1 MENKTCS
8 KPPTRFKVSLTTAG
22 NFKTS
27 RAAELQ
33 NVCQHVPALSLP
45 CLCPG
50 GVDGNPPRFPAK
62 GSWLPVLDVK
72 DCQIEIPAM
81 GRLHW
86 VLFYPVVVAP
96 RAGLTAEA
104 THEDVLRRASRSGK
118 DKAFHAPNQKSSEFF
133 CWASH
138 VTQLPGMGYKH
149 VDNLLFT

>member
-1 MENKTCS
+1 MENKACS
-8 KPPTRFKVSLTTAG
+8 KPPTRFKVSLTIAG

-27 RAAELQ
+27 RRCRVAK
-33 NVCQHVPALSLP
+33 CVPACASIVSSLSLP
-45 CLCPG
+45 GRGRRQPST
-50 GVDGNPPRFPAK
+50 FPAK

-72 DCQIEIPAM
+72 DCQIESPVM

-96 RAGLTAEA
+96 RAGLTAEG

-133 CWASH
+133 FAGPAMS
-138 VTQLPGMGYKH
+138 Q
-149 VDNLLFT
+149 